1 MGITLKTSF
10 TNDNILRVDTEY
22 LTPSFVSKEVIL
34 KMQGNRLSNQV
45 VIVKTVIIIYGG
57 CEVKKVFIFSW
68 GISKVLNHF
77 RKMVEVSLKTQI

>member
-22 LTPSFVSKEVIL
+22 LTPLFVSKEVIL
-34 KMQGNRLSNQV
+34 KMQGNRLSNQA

-57 CEVKKVFIFSW
+57 CEVNKVFIFSW
-68 GISKVLNHF
+68 GNFKSTQ
-77 RKMVEVSLKTQI
+77 SL